1 MATAGLLRFVP
12 SERWSLSCAKC
23 FHKYFSSFQ
32 PCKADAIVFCRCC
45 NKWSQLCGLNT
56 RSSSSHS
63 FGGWNQY
70 HKDKIKVS
78 PGPHSLQTFWE
89 RISLTANGC
98 RLSLACGHI
107 TPVFE
112 TSISAP
118 GGSAAKESTCN
129 VGDLG
134 LISGSGTS
142 PGEGNGNLLQHIK
155 KQSHYF
161 ANQGPSSQCYGF
173 STSHV

>member
-1 MATAGLLRFVP
+1 M
-12 SERWSLSCAKC
+12 
-23 FHKYFSSFQ
+23 
-32 PCKADAIVFCRCC
+32 
-45 NKWSQLCGLNT
+45 
-56 RSSSSHS
+56 
-63 FGGWNQY
+63 
-70 HKDKIKVS
+70 S

-89 RISLTANGC
+89 RISLSANGC

-112 TSISAP
+112 TGVSAP

-134 LISGSGTS
+134 SISGSGTS

-161 ANQGPSSQCYGF
+161 ANQDPSSQCYGF